1 MSVAN
6 IEGLARDVGIEAP
19 RRFIVDWQRAESEI
33 GTRLPQEYKDYVYW
47 FGPGGFEDDFFVSV
61 PGVENSNIEFLSNFQ
76 DEVEDL
82 RNWNSGDRTLAPI
95 RLFPEAGG
103 WLPFAVTDEGCAVF
117 WVTEGDDPDRWK
129 VAARTRYW
137 EPEYFGGGF
146 VEFLRAAVR
155 GTAELVALPEP
166 QHTPPLEFWPDDG
179 SWLGGAGTRLEAY
192 SRFEEAPGAG
202 S

>member
-1 MSVAN
+1 MSVAS
-6 IEGLARDVGIEAP
+6 IEGLAQDVGIEAP
-19 RRFIVDWQRAESEI
+19 RRFVVDWQRAESEI

-61 PGVENSNIEFLSNFQ
+61 PGVENSNVEFLSNFR

-82 RNWNSGDRTLAPI
+82 RSWNSGDRTPAPI

-137 EPEYFGGGF
+137 EPEYFDGGF
-146 VEFLRAAVR
+146 AEFLRAAVW
-155 GTAELVALPEP
+155 GTAEFGALPEP

-192 SRFEEAPGAG
+192 GRFEEAPGAG